1 MRLQAKLFLQEL
13 AKDAIL
19 FGSVTLIG
27 VLVNPTIAV
36 ALLCLLFLIAAF
48 SL

>member
-13 AKDAIL
+13 AKYAIL
-19 FGSVTLIG
+19 FVSVTLIG

-36 ALLCLLFLIAAF
+36 GLLCILFLIGAF